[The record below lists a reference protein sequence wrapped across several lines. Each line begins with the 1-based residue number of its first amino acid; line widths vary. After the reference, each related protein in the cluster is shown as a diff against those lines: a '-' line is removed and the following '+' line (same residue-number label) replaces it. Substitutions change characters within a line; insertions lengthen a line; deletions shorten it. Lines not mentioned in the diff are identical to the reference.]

1 MPSDVLASRYAEALA
16 GAIEDDS
23 ILDDVSAELQAIAG
37 LVAENAQLK
46 AFLEGPNIRDEDK
59 RALIRRTFGDR
70 VHGIC
75 LDFLYLLIDKHRLDH
90 LGAASTEFKRLVE
103 GRRNQIRVQVTTAFT
118 IPVDMADRLKRALDA
133 ATGHD
138 CILEPRVDGRIIAGV
153 IVKLDDRII
162 DGSVRTALDDMRE
175 RLMHVAL

>member
-1 MPSDVLASRYAEALA
+1 MPSEVLATRYAEALA
-16 GAIEDDS
+16 GAIEDDA

-37 LVAENAQLK
+37 LVDANVQLK

-59 RALIRRTFGDR
+59 HALIRRTFGDH
-70 VHGIC
+70 VHAIC
-75 LDFLYLLIDKHRLDH
+75 LDFLRLLIDKHRVDH
-90 LGAASTEFKRLVE
+90 LGAAAGAFKRLVE
-103 GRRNQIRVQVTTAFT
+103 GRHNQIRVEVTTAFA

-138 CILEPRVDGRIIAGV
+138 CILEPRVDDRIIAGV

-162 DGSVRTALDDMRE
+162 DGSVRTALDEMRE